1 MKLIK
6 NHKGMVIIAGIAV
19 VLLVLPLFID
29 NNYIISTLVYCFSFA
44 ALGVAWNI
52 IGGYGA
58 QISWC
63 HAAFIAMGA
72 YTSYIGY
79 NNFGISPF
87 LSMPIGMIISYL
99 LATLIGKGTFR
110 LRGPFFSIAT
120 IAFAEIVRVLLLY
133 FKDFTGGSSGNYIT
147 FRGENFFNLTF
158 REDTPFYYIMFV
170 VLALVIFVAGRF
182 EKSKI
187 GYYLGAIKGDE
198 DAALSL
204 GIPTFKIKLYA
215 FQISAVMTSAIGT
228 IFAFFMTYIDPTSV
242 GSLTLSIKIG
252 VIAIVGGLGTL
263 WGPVLGAFV
272 IIPLIEFANILLGQ
286 SGGSQILYGLALV
299 LIIIFKSDGLISIFN
314 KQKTVGSKKNTCK
327 KGDIA

>member
-6 NHKGMVIIAGIAV
+6 AHRGAIIIIIIAIS
-19 VLLVLPLFID
+19 LLALPMFTN
-29 NNYIISTLVYCFSFA
+29 NNYIISTLVFCFAFA
-44 ALGVAWNI
+44 AFGVAWNI

-63 HAAFIAMGA
+63 HAAFVAMGA

-79 NNFGISPF
+79 NDFGLSPF
-87 LSMPIGMIISYL
+87 VTMFIGMIISYL

-110 LRGPFFSIAT
+110 LRGSFFSIAT
-120 IAFAEIVRVLLLY
+120 ISFAEIVRVLLLY
-133 FKDFTGGSSGNYIT
+133 FKDITGGSAGNYIT
-147 FRGENFFNLTF
+147 FRGDSFINLTF
-158 REDTPFYYIMFV
+158 REDKPFYYIMFV
-170 VLALVIFVAGRF
+170 VLAIVIFVAARF

-228 IFAFFMTYIDPTSV
+228 LFAFFMTYIDPTSV
-242 GSLTLSIKIG
+242 GSTTLSIKIG
-252 VIAIVGGLGTL
+252 VVAIVGGLGTL

-272 IIPLIEFANILLGQ
+272 LIWLIEIANKILGQ

-299 LIIIFKSDGLISIFN
+299 LIVIFRSDGLISIFSRKRLHATRN
-314 KQKTVGSKKNTCK
+314 SVNK
-327 KGDIA
+327 KGEPT